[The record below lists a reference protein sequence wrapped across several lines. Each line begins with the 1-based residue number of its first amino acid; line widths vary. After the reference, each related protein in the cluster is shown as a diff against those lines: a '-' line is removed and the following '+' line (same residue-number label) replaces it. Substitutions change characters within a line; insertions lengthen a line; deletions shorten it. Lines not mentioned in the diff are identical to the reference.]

1 MVLESWYLYTVSVR
15 VFLIDTVH
23 FSQINAEKRI
33 QAPSPIMYMM
43 AEKNS
48 VEKGGMRLSH
58 IRDSAAMCNIL
69 AKLNDQVITTKRV
82 SSPIIVY

>member
-1 MVLESWYLYTVSVR
+1 
-15 VFLIDTVH
+15 
-23 FSQINAEKRI
+23 
-33 QAPSPIMYMM
+33 MYMM

-69 AKLNDQVITTKRV
+69 AKLNDQVMTTKRV
-82 SSPIIVY
+82 SIQLLFIISIVSCLISMGNIRTK